1 MKISHV
7 FIIINKILGL
17 RISALDLKKLKRIAN
32 SFPSSSLS
40 FLAWGY
46 DEAFSLILHFWYTTL
61 RIYSFLCKDSILTH
75 LTNKIRNCRC
85 VTVSPRPIRLNYERL
100 KKFFVYK
107 TALLTQIN
115 VEDTGQTS
123 NILQA
128 KNARKIFK
136 MRTFFQENAWYA
148 QLFKLVL
155 NFYHMQSRRP
165 FSFSSPKQWI

>member
-75 LTNKIRNCRC
+75 LKNRIRNCRC
-85 VTVSPRPIRLNYERL
+85 ATVSPRP
-100 KKFFVYK
+100 V
-107 TALLTQIN
+107 
-115 VEDTGQTS
+115 
-123 NILQA
+123 